1 MTPRDSWSSTGARGQ
16 PLAAACDD
24 RRRPGDSS
32 ARAVLRSAID
42 LPRPGRGPKQVRQGL
57 AHSLRSCSI
66 TSNAPP
72 PATHTQAVF
81 LEQHIGIRLHQAAG
95 VRAEAFFCSFMHE
108 LQSLKRHRSCL
119 NRRSGPAAT
128 TRRWSPKPNTA
139 NRSSKDDPP
148 FTPRRGRCPLGTSAA
163 TPESGRTVCRSVS
176 ETFHHLR
183 FRVVCMAGS
192 SGRARP
198 GRRSRIPRQ
207 PSVTLAGSVADRSR
221 VDRSPGC
228 TRRPAPADSA
238 PRRSG
243 R

>member
-1 MTPRDSWSSTGARGQ
+1 MVSNRCSRSTTGRGM
-16 PLAAACDD
+16 
-24 RRRPGDSS
+24 RRP
-32 ARAVLRSAID
+32 ATTRSFE
-42 LPRPGRGPKQVRQGL
+42 RQGGPPVGHRSPAFRTRVKQVRQGL

-81 LEQHIGIRLHQAAG
+81 LEQHIGILLHQAAG
-95 VRAEAFFCSFMHE
+95 VRTEAFFRSFMHE
-108 LQSLKRHRSCL
+108 LQSLKRHRSRL
-119 NRRSGPAAT
+119 NRRSGRVAT
-128 TRRWSPKPNTA
+128 TRRWSTEHPSTA
-139 NRSSKDDPP
+139 NRPQQDDPP
-148 FTPRRGRCPLGTSAA
+148 FTPPRSRCPLDTPA
-163 TPESGRTVCRSVS
+163 TIPESGRTVCRSVS

-183 FRVVCMAGS
+183 FRIACVAGS

-228 TRRPAPADSA
+228 TRRPAPEDSA